1 MLTVYRYVYLDL
13 CSAGDT
19 RQTDLMSTKHEDGAL
34 KRILYEVLDMLAQ
47 AWHKTTLVMSFWARV
62 RGVLAKCP
70 LAIPCTDKSR
80 VKKQMVK

>member
-1 MLTVYRYVYLDL
+1 
-13 CSAGDT
+13 
-19 RQTDLMSTKHEDGAL
+19 MSTKHEDGAF
-34 KRILYEVLDMLAQ
+34 KKILYEVLDMLAQ

-62 RGVLAKCP
+62 HGVLAKCP